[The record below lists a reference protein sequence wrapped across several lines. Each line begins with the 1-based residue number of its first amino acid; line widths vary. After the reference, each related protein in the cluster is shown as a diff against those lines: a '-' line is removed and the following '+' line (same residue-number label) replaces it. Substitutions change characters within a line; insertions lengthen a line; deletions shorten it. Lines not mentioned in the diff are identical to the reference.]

1 MNKLIWLSFKNR
13 IFSLSLACL
22 AIAMSVA
29 LLLGIEKLST
39 SMRLSFQ
46 NSVSGTDLIIGS
58 SGSPTNLLL
67 YSVFHMGEASKN
79 ITWQSYQDIT
89 NDPKVGWTIPI
100 SLGDSHRGF
109 RVIGTNE
116 NLFTHFKYGQKQPL
130 EMQQG
135 QKFDGLYQVV
145 IGSQVAK
152 KLGYK
157 LGQKVVITHGLSQS
171 GYSHKDKPFEVV
183 GILKPT
189 ATPVDKSLY
198 VSLESI
204 TAIHLGW
211 ETGAPL
217 TAESF
222 TLDKVQSLNLTPH
235 DVSAIFLGLNR
246 KADIFTLQRQINS
259 YKEEPLLAIMPGL
272 TLLDIWRNL
281 NNVEGALTFV
291 SLMVM
296 LSSLF
301 GLTAILLATL
311 NERRREMAIL
321 RSLGARPL
329 HISAMLVGEAMFI
342 GFMGIALGIGIL
354 YLCIIGFGPYVMDN
368 YGVALNAYGMSKK
381 ELLWVL
387 FIWLSIGIISLIPAL
402 RAYFYTL
409 HDGLSYKN

>member
-1 MNKLIWLSFKNR
+1 M
-13 IFSLSLACL
+13 

-46 NSVSGTDLIIGS
+46 NSVSGTDLIVGS

-79 ITWQSYQDIT
+79 ITWQSYQDIA
-89 NDPKVGWTIPI
+89 NDPKVAWTIPI
-100 SLGDSHRGF
+100 SLGDNHRGY
-109 RVIGTNE
+109 RVVGTNTDF
-116 NLFTHFKYGQKQPL
+116 FTHFKYGQKQAV
-130 EMQQG
+130 EMREG
-135 QKFDGLYQVV
+135 KVFEGLYQVV
-145 IGSQVAK
+145 IGSQIAK
-152 KLGYK
+152 KLNYK
-157 LGQKVVITHGLSQS
+157 LGQKIIITHGLGQS
-171 GYSHKDKPFEVV
+171 GYSHKDKPFEIV
-183 GILKPT
+183 GIMKST
-189 ATPVDKSLY
+189 ATPADKSLY
-198 VSLESI
+198 ISLESM

-217 TAESF
+217 TSESF

-235 DVSAIFLGLNR
+235 DLSAVFLGLNR
-246 KADIFTLQRQINS
+246 KADIFTLQRQMNS
-259 YKEEPLLAIMPGL
+259 YKQEALLAIMPGL

-281 NNVEGALTFV
+281 NNVEDALTIV

-321 RSLGARPL
+321 RSLGARPM

-342 GFMGIALGIGIL
+342 GLLGIAFGIGIL
-354 YLCIIGFGPYVMDN
+354 YLIIIGFGSYIQES
-368 YGVALNAYGMSKK
+368 YGVALDTYVMSRK
-381 ELLWVL
+381 ELLWIL
-387 FIWLSIGIISLIPAL
+387 FIWLSVGVISFIPAI

-409 HDGLSYKN
+409 HDGMSYKN